1 MMIRYWW
8 VATRAALRAEAQY
21 RANFVVSVIAS
32 LCYQGVGLA
41 SIGVVLATFE
51 TLGGWTLPEV
61 AFLYALRLTAHGLW
75 VVPFS
80 QLLVIDQI
88 VREGHF
94 DRFLVRPG
102 NPLVHLM
109 THRAALTPVGDLLG
123 GVALLAAVMTAV
135 PVAWSPFTIL
145 YLIAAVVGGALTELA
160 LQLAVSSL
168 AFRTLSSQALR
179 VTIDT
184 IFGTFGNYPL
194 KIFSAAA
201 RFALTFLLPMAFVAY
216 LPGAVLLDKTGD
228 LHVPA
233 ALAFAAPAVGLVLLA
248 GAYAIWHRQLRHY
261 QSTGQ

>member
-1 MMIRYWW
+1 MFRYWW
-8 VATRAALRAEAQY
+8 SATRAALRAEAQY

-41 SIGVVLATFE
+41 SIGVVLSTFE

-61 AFLYALRLTAHGLW
+61 AFLYGLRLTAHGLW
-75 VVPFS
+75 VVLFS

-109 THRAALTPVGDLLG
+109 THRTALTPVGDLLG
-123 GVALLAAVMTAV
+123 GLVLLAVVMTLV
-135 PVAWSPFTIL
+135 PVNWSLLGIL
-145 YLIAAVVGGALTELA
+145 YLIAAVVGGALTELS
-160 LQLAVSSL
+160 LQLAASSL
-168 AFRTLSSQALR
+168 TFRTLSSQALR

-184 IFGTFGNYPL
+184 IFGTFGNYPT

-201 RFALTFLLPMAFVAY
+201 RFALTFLLPLAFVAY
-216 LPGAVLLDKTGD
+216 LPGAVLLDKAGE

-233 ALAFAAPAVGLVLLA
+233 VVGYAAPAVGVVLFA
-248 GAYAIWHRQLRHY
+248 AAYAVWRRQLRHY
-261 QSTGQ
+261 QSGGH